1 MRQTIHRP
9 ASLLLLPLLGLLL
22 LVATSCGSRRSSVG
36 GSGAM
41 GTLSKSEV
49 IRGYAALPS
58 YPLADVRGM
67 LSVSAGDRG
76 DLSSGYRM
84 SIYPGE
90 AMVISARPMGLFEA
104 GRVTLL
110 PDRVVLLD
118 KMDRYG
124 VDEALDVTPA
134 LPVSILDL
142 FGSVSTAR
150 LEEMS
155 MTREPGGYRFTD
167 RDSGSELFMDL
178 DLNLTSMSIDL
189 PRRAGGVTVSLS
201 HFATIA
207 GYRPLPQQMRTELR
221 MPSMGDPAT
230 LTLTITDYDTKP
242 SMKPDKALPDDYTR
256 LSLFRL
262 ISAILGK

>member
-1 MRQTIHRP
+1 MRQTINRT
-9 ASLLLLPLLGLLL
+9 ASLTLLPLLGLLL
-22 LVATSCGSRRSSVG
+22 LVATSCGSRRAAVR

-67 LSVSAGDRG
+67 LSVSAGDKG

-90 AMVISARPMGLFEA
+90 AMVIAARPMGLFEA

-110 PDRVVLLD
+110 PDRVILLD

-124 VDEALDVTPA
+124 VDEALDITPP
-134 LPVSILDL
+134 LPISILDL
-142 FGSVSTAR
+142 FGSVSTSR
-150 LEEMS
+150 LEEMQMS
-155 MTREPGGYRFTD
+155 REPGGYRFTD

-178 DLNLTSMSIDL
+178 DFNLTGITIDL
-189 PRRAGGVTVSLS
+189 PRRAGGVTVSFS
-201 HFATIA
+201 HFAKIS
-207 GYRPLPQQMRTELR
+207 GYRPLPQRMKVELR

-230 LTLTITDYDTKP
+230 LALTATDYDTKP

-256 LSLFRL
+256 LSLIRL
-262 ISAILGK
+262 LSVILGK

>member
-1 MRQTIHRP
+1 MRQTINRTS
-9 ASLLLLPLLGLLL
+9 SLTLLPLLGLLL
-22 LVATSCGSRRSSVG
+22 LVATSCGSRRSTVSR
-36 GSGAM
+36 SGAM

-67 LSVSAGDRG
+67 LSVSAGDKS

-90 AMVISARPMGLFEA
+90 AMVIAARPMGLFEA

-110 PDRVVLLD
+110 PDRVILLD

-124 VDEALDVTPA
+124 VDEALDITPP
-134 LPVSILDL
+134 LPISILDL
-142 FGSVSTAR
+142 FGSVSTSR
-150 LEEMS
+150 LEEMQMS
-155 MTREPGGYRFTD
+155 REPGGYRFTD
-167 RDSGSELFMDL
+167 RDSGSEIFMDL
-178 DLNLTSMSIDL
+178 DLNLTGMTIDL
-189 PRRAGGVTVSLS
+189 PRRAGGVTVSFS
-201 HFATIA
+201 HFATIS
-207 GYRPLPQQMRTELR
+207 GYRPLPQRMKAELS

-230 LTLTITDYDTKP
+230 LALTITDYDTKP

-256 LSLFRL
+256 LSLIRL
-262 ISAILGK
+262 LSVILGK

>member
-1 MRQTIHRP
+1 MRQTINRT
-9 ASLLLLPLLGLLL
+9 ASLTLLPLLGLLL
-22 LVATSCGSRRSSVG
+22 LVATSCGSRRSTVSR
-36 GSGAM
+36 SGDI

-58 YPLADVRGM
+58 YPLADVRGT
-67 LSVSAGDRG
+67 LSVSAGDKS

-90 AMVISARPMGLFEA
+90 AMVIAARPMGLFEA

-110 PDRVVLLD
+110 PDRVILLD

-124 VDEALDVTPA
+124 VDEALDITPP
-134 LPVSILDL
+134 LPISILDL
-142 FGSVSTAR
+142 FGSVSTSR
-150 LEEMS
+150 LEEMQMS
-155 MTREPGGYRFTD
+155 REPGGYRFTD

-178 DLNLTSMSIDL
+178 DLNLTSMTIDL
-189 PRRAGGVTVSLS
+189 PRRAGGVTVSFS
-201 HFATIA
+201 HFATIS
-207 GYRPLPQQMRTELR
+207 GYRPLPQRMKVELR

-230 LTLTITDYDTKP
+230 LALTITDYDTKP

-256 LSLFRL
+256 LSLIRL
-262 ISAILGK
+262 LSVILGK

>member
-1 MRQTIHRP
+1 
-9 ASLLLLPLLGLLL
+9 
-22 LVATSCGSRRSSVG
+22 
-36 GSGAM
+36 M

-58 YPLADVRGM
+58 YPLADVRGT
-67 LSVSAGDRG
+67 LSVSAGDKG

-90 AMVISARPMGLFEA
+90 AMVIAARPMGLFEA

-124 VDEALDVTPA
+124 VDEALDITPP

-142 FGSVSTAR
+142 FGSVSTSR
-150 LEEMS
+150 L
-155 MTREPGGYRFTD
+155 G
-167 RDSGSELFMDL
+167 DSGSELFMDL
-178 DLNLTSMSIDL
+178 DLNLTGMTIDL
-189 PRRAGGVTVSLS
+189 PRRAGGVTVSFS
-201 HFATIA
+201 HFATIS
-207 GYRPLPQQMRTELR
+207 GYRPLPKRMKVELR
-221 MPSMGDPAT
+221 MPSMGDPAA
-230 LTLTITDYDTKP
+230 LTLTISDYDTKP

-256 LSLFRL
+256 LSLIRL
-262 ISAILGK
+262 LSVILGK

>member
-1 MRQTIHRP
+1 MRQTINRT
-9 ASLLLLPLLGLLL
+9 ASLTLLPLLGLLL
-22 LVATSCGSRRSSVG
+22 LVATSCGSRRNAVS

-67 LSVSAGDRG
+67 LSVSAGDKG

-142 FGSVSTAR
+142 FGSVSTSR
-150 LEEMS
+150 LEEMQMS
-155 MTREPGGYRFTD
+155 REPGGYRFTD
-167 RDSGSELFMDL
+167 RESGSELFMDL
-178 DLNLTSMSIDL
+178 DLNLTGMKIDL
-189 PRRAGGVTVSLS
+189 PRRAGGVTVSFS
-201 HFATIA
+201 DFATIS
-207 GYRPLPQQMRTELR
+207 GYRPLPQRMKVELH

-230 LTLTITDYDTKP
+230 LTLTVTDYDTKP
-242 SMKPDKALPDDYTR
+242 SMRPDKALPDGYTR
-256 LSLFRL
+256 LSLIRL
-262 ISAILGK
+262 FSVILGK